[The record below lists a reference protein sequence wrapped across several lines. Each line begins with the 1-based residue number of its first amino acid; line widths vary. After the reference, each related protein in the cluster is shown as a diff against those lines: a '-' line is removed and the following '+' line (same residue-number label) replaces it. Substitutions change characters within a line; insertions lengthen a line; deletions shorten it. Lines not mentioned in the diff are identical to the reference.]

1 MKIPHLNLHSA
12 PDKKRNAADVSS
24 GQNRAQ
30 FTLIELLVVIAII
43 AILAAMLLPALNQA
57 RGRAKQGDCLSRHK
71 QIVSGILMYA
81 NDYGD
86 WVATHDNSAGGK
98 GLYAEFYDRC
108 KYITNFNLFQC
119 PAAPFPLD
127 PTRKDYT
134 TISIYRYDQGKTT
147 YYTPKI
153 PDQGDYAVGPWSKQD
168 AIFYSLRKMRAPT
181 RTLILADVRR
191 GKNFSTAPGMGY
203 WCFAPTHA
211 FGSYSGTILGHTGG
225 ITNLSYMDG
234 HADSANLRHLHEL
247 GFSVVFSA
255 AGDLLPAP

>member
-1 MKIPHLNLHSA
+1 MKRKERQAS
-12 PDKKRNAADVSS
+12 
-24 GQNRAQ
+24 

-71 QIVSGILMYA
+71 QITSGLLMYA

-86 WVATHDNSAGGK
+86 WIATHDKSAGGK
-98 GLYAEFYDRC
+98 GLYAGFYDKC

-119 PAAPFPLD
+119 PAAPLPLD
-127 PTRKDYT
+127 FTHKEYT
-134 TISIYRYDQGKTT
+134 TISIYRYDQGKNT

-153 PDQGDYAVGPWSKQD
+153 PDQGDYAIGPWSEQD

-191 GKNFSTAPGMGY
+191 GKESSQVPGMGY
-203 WCFAPTHA
+203 YCFAPTRA
-211 FGSYSGTILGHTGG
+211 LDYSGTILGHTGN
-225 ITNLSYMDG
+225 ITNLSYIDG
-234 HADSANLRHLHEL
+234 HAESANLRQLHEI
-247 GFSVVFSA
+247 GFTVVLTA
-255 AGDLLPAP
+255 AGDLLPSP

>member
-1 MKIPHLNLHSA
+1 MKR
-12 PDKKRNAADVSS
+12 KKSQAS
-24 GQNRAQ
+24 

-71 QIVSGILMYA
+71 QITSGLLMYA

-86 WVATHDNSAGGK
+86 WIATHDNIKGG
-98 GLYAEFYDRC
+98 GLYAHFYEKC

-119 PAAPFPLD
+119 PAAPLPLD
-127 PTRKDYT
+127 FTHKEYT
-134 TISIYRYDQGKTT
+134 TISIYRYDQGKNT

-153 PDQGDYAVGPWSKQD
+153 PDQGDYAIGPWSERD

-191 GKNFSTAPGMGY
+191 GKESSQVPGMGY
-203 WCFAPTHA
+203 YCFAPTRA
-211 FGSYSGTILGHTGG
+211 LDYSGTILGHTGN
-225 ITNLSYMDG
+225 ITNLSYIDG
-234 HADSANLRHLHEL
+234 HAESANLRQLHEI
-247 GFSVVFSA
+247 GFTVVLTA
-255 AGDLLPAP
+255 AGDLLPSP